1 MARQNY
7 LSNAE
12 ISAFCAQLSMVL
24 NAGMPTYYGISIL
37 CDEAPDEATRVL
49 LEKIY
54 KPMEQGVSLYG
65 ALKETNVFPP
75 YVLNMIQ
82 LGEEAGRLDEVLKSL
97 SRYYEREDTI
107 RSSIRSSIVYPFI
120 LTILMVSVIIV
131 MVAKVLPIFSQI
143 YAELGSELT
152 GAAKALMNI
161 STAINQYIVIFAIL
175 FVVALVTG
183 IIVLRTDLGKIL
195 FQKQGL
201 AVSIAASRFANCMF
215 LALSSGLDT
224 DTGLNLAH
232 TLVNNPYMQHKID
245 VCKEAISHGDTF
257 ASALLKSDI
266 FSKMYTSW
274 IAIGSKTGSMDD
286 VMQHISE
293 AYQKETEERLSHY
306 IAVLEPT
313 LVIILCAFIGLI
325 LVSFL
330 LPLLGIMSSIG

>member
-1 MARQNY
+1 
-7 LSNAE
+7 
-12 ISAFCAQLSMVL
+12 
-24 NAGMPTYYGISIL
+24 
-37 CDEAPDEATRVL
+37 
-49 LEKIY
+49 
-54 KPMEQGVSLYG
+54 
-65 ALKETNVFPP
+65 
-75 YVLNMIQ
+75 
-82 LGEEAGRLDEVLKSL
+82 
-97 SRYYEREDTI
+97 
-107 RSSIRSSIVYPFI
+107 
-120 LTILMVSVIIV
+120 MVSVIIV

-175 FVVALVTG
+175 FVVTLVTG

>member
-54 KPMEQGVSLYG
+54 EPMEQGVSLYG

-175 FVVALVTG
+175 FVVTLVTG

>member
-175 FVVALVTG
+175 FVVTLVTG

>member
-152 GAAKALMNI
+152 GTAKALMNI

>member
-1 MARQNY
+1 MARQKY

-54 KPMEQGVSLYG
+54 KPMEQGLSLYG

-97 SRYYEREDTI
+97 SLYYEREDTI

-152 GAAKALMNI
+152 GTAKALMNI
-161 STAINQYIVIFAIL
+161 SSVINQYIVIFAIL
-175 FVVALVTG
+175 FVVAMVTG

-232 TLVNNPYMQHKID
+232 TLVNNPYMQHKIA

-257 ASALLKSDI
+257 ANALLKSDI

-293 AYQKETEERLSHY
+293 AYQKETEER
-306 IAVLEPT
+306 
-313 LVIILCAFIGLI
+313 
-325 LVSFL
+325 
-330 LPLLGIMSSIG
+330 